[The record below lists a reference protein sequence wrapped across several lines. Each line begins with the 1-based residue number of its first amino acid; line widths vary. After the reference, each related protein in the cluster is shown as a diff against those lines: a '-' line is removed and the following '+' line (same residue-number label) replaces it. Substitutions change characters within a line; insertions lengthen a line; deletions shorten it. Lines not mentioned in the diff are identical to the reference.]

1 MCCIKYTLTHITV
14 SVILLN
20 TVSGFMLAKLF

>member
-1 MCCIKYTLTHITV
+1 MFSFKHTLTHITV

-20 TVSGFMLAKLF
+20 TVPGFVVA